1 METGKAAIYQ
11 HSEHFRET
19 VDKVKLLLFS
29 LEVAKWEHSS
39 QWQCPFKGV
48 NLELQ
53 HRRVRENR
61 NTGLLY
67 GKLECWQLTCQLP
80 T

>member
-19 VDKVKLLLFS
+19 ADKVKLLFS
-29 LEVAKWEHSS
+29 LEAAKWERSS

-67 GKLECWQLTCQLP
+67 GKLRLYCSAAF
-80 T
+80 